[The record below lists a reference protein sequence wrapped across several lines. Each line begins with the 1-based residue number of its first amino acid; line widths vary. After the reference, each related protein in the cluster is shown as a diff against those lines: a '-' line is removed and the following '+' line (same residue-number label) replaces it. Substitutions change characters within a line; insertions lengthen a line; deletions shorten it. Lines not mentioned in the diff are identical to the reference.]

1 MYIRV
6 EKIDHGKLKTNVKE
20 TDELEWVQRVIH

>member
-6 EKIDHGKLKTNVKE
+6 EKIYHGELKTNVKE
-20 TDELEWVQRVIH
+20 TDELEWIQRVIH